1 MSNSQTAKNKNIGQ
15 EILAEMEYN
24 RTIANITLSTKPQKC
39 FQCNSELILVKS
51 WEETLQ
57 GGMFPQV
64 ITIYRCSNKE
74 CQEEKDK
81 QEVKR
86 KEAVKDKES
95 RMEAIAKVKAERK
108 VITDKEKEVQLKI
121 VAKERIKKAK
131 EKLLNK
137 LSSTI

>member
-1 MSNSQTAKNKNIGQ
+1 M
-15 EILAEMEYN
+15 
-24 RTIANITLSTKPQKC
+24 
-39 FQCNSELILVKS
+39 VKS

-57 GGMFPQV
+57 GGMFPQI
-64 ITIYRCSNKE
+64 ITIYRCSNKA

-81 QEVKR
+81 QENKR
-86 KEAVKDKES
+86 KEAVKEKEV

-121 VAKERIKKAK
+121 VAKARIKKAK

-137 LSSTI
+137 LASQPN